1 MIKKIKR
8 FIKLLNNQTKKKLL
22 ILIFFVF
29 LGSIVEIFTFGS
41 IIPIIDI
48 IINEKN
54 SYLSNYDF
62 IRDFIIGFESKLELL
77 LYLTFFI
84 AIIFIIKNL
93 YLIFLTWF
101 STKFTNNVRLFF
113 NSIYLNQILIN
124 PYSYHLKNDSS
135 KIIRDSMGEITA
147 VTKYILFPTI
157 LIILDLFTFL
167 GLGVLLTFINF
178 EASVSIFITLIL
190 FGFFYIN
197 FFKKKL
203 DFLGKTRIE
212 NDKKKIK
219 TIMESL
225 RLIKIVNIKNKIDFF
240 LNRYKVAD
248 YKTVKAGVINTVVLN
263 SIRFLLEIIMVIVFL
278 LLIFLAFINN
288 YNINDLFAYLVFLG
302 VFFVRLLPSFNK
314 FLVLL
319 NNYNYFGKSVDIIYN
334 DISEFELKLKSIQ
347 NKKFI
352 KKESFKN
359 SIKLNKASFS
369 FADKKVFENVNFN
382 IEKNKITVISGGNGV
397 GKTTLINIILGLLP
411 LKSGDYLIDDKT
423 IAISDYNLSHLIGYM
438 PQEINLIDDSIAN
451 NIAFGEN
458 EDEIDYKSLDEISK
472 NLQFDGLLINRLND
486 KNFMVGE
493 NGQNLS
499 GGQRQKIV
507 LARALYRDPEILIM
521 DEPTSAFDEENV
533 EIFYKLISR
542 LKGNKTLVIITHD
555 DKIKN
560 LSDKNYLI
568 NNGNLQ
574 NV

>member
-1 MIKKIKR
+1 M
-8 FIKLLNNQTKKKLL
+8 
-22 ILIFFVF
+22 
-29 LGSIVEIFTFGS
+29 
-41 IIPIIDI
+41 
-48 IINEKN
+48 
-54 SYLSNYDF
+54 
-62 IRDFIIGFESKLELL
+62 
-77 LYLTFFI
+77 
-84 AIIFIIKNL
+84 
-93 YLIFLTWF
+93 
-101 STKFTNNVRLFF
+101 
-113 NSIYLNQILIN
+113 IN

-135 KIIRDSMGEITA
+135 KIIRNSMGEVAI
-147 VTKYILFPTI
+147 VSKYILFPTI
-157 LIILDLFTFL
+157 LIILDLCTFL
-167 GLGVLLTFINF
+167 GLGVLLTFTNF
-178 EASVSIFITLIL
+178 EASVLIFVSLLL
-190 FGFFYIN
+190 FGLFYIN

-203 DFLGKTRIE
+203 DFFGKTRLE

-219 TIMESL
+219 TIIESL
-225 RLIKIVNIKNKIDFF
+225 TLIKFISIKNKRDFF

-248 YKTVKAGVINTVVLN
+248 HNTVKASVFNTVVLN

-288 YNINDLFAYLVFLG
+288 YNINDLFAYLIFLG

-319 NNYNYFGKSVDIIYN
+319 NNYNYYGKSFDNIYN
-334 DISEFELKLKSIQ
+334 DISEFELRLKSTQ
-347 NKKFI
+347 NKKFV
-352 KKESFKN
+352 KKENFKN

-382 IEKNKITVISGGNGV
+382 IEKNKITVISGGNGT
-397 GKTTLINIILGLLP
+397 GKSTLINIILGLLP

-423 IAISDYNLSHLIGYM
+423 IVISDYNLSHLIGYM
-438 PQEINLIDDSIAN
+438 PQEINLIDASIAN

-458 EDEIDYKSLDEISK
+458 EDEIDYKSIEEISK
-472 NLQFDGLLINRLND
+472 NLQFDGLLMNRLNN

-521 DEPTSAFDEENV
+521 DEPTSAFDKENI

-542 LKGNKTLVIITHD
+542 LKGNKTFIIITHD

-560 LSDKNYLI
+560 LSDRNCLI